1 MSKLNPHRKIVLKM
15 SICSA
20 QRLMSFL
27 TLAKKYAHIFEYDI
41 PDYEKEIIAFRYC
54 VKSAVD
60 NCDGIHQSV
69 FDVRLNDIT

>member
-1 MSKLNPHRKIVLKM
+1 MSTLNPNRKIVLKM
-15 SICSA
+15 SILSA
-20 QRLMSFL
+20 QKLLMYL

-41 PDYEKEIIAFRYC
+41 PDYENGVIAFRDC

-69 FDVRLNDIT
+69 FVVRLNDIT